1 MAVVG
6 AVGAIGAAA
15 AAYWCYR
22 RRRRRQALQRFSS
35 TEPPDNKFDG
45 IPAAKEAADKAVVP
59 YVVKNSPAPAPG
71 SGRGGEPRVNLKTLR
86 PQVVAVSP
94 TAVVNP
100 ESAGPA
106 PSQSTKLE
114 AMPESRLTRA
124 MEGAGALASDVAG
137 PAERANA
144 RTPQRAPLPPAAPTR
159 VKAAAAP
166 ASGDASSTAAAPSAT
181 SGAVTTVAAE
191 QVAITIA
198 AAAPDAAISAVPAAS
213 LVAATPAVQAGEPA
227 GAAPAFRIKRR
238 QLAAPSAAPAVVPVQ
253 RPVAPPG
260 AAPAVVPVQRPVAPP
275 GAAPAEVPVQR
286 PVAMA
291 APVRPPAVATC
302 SAPEVEST
310 LRRPSMQPV
319 DELQPQDESLQP
331 SDDVGRKAPE
341 PFKSRNLSELG
352 TSVSPLS
359 LGGVAPPAQP
369 LSPLKMVSAGGG
381 VAPGELKRKS
391 PKERIAGDLQRRM
404 SREGSLS
411 FRTPLSS
418 PSKRSKSPMPDGAR
432 SATASKT
439 ISRIRKAASTN
450 EGVSTSEQIRLQGAT
465 RRAKVMVTK
474 PPEVE
479 DEVSPKES
487 MDRLSHH
494 NKLLATVAQ
503 MQSETD
509 ADIEARER
517 AIEKETFEAAVYY
530 PTHARARTPERPAR

>member
-253 RPVAPPG
+253 RPVA
-260 AAPAVVPVQRPVAPP
+260 
-275 GAAPAEVPVQR
+275 
-286 PVAMA
+286 MA

-341 PFKSRNLSELG
+341 PFKSRNMSELG

-494 NKLLATVAQ
+494 NKLVATVAQ

>member
-1 MAVVG
+1 
-6 AVGAIGAAA
+6 
-15 AAYWCYR
+15 
-22 RRRRRQALQRFSS
+22 
-35 TEPPDNKFDG
+35 
-45 IPAAKEAADKAVVP
+45 
-59 YVVKNSPAPAPG
+59 
-71 SGRGGEPRVNLKTLR
+71 
-86 PQVVAVSP
+86 
-94 TAVVNP
+94 
-100 ESAGPA
+100 
-106 PSQSTKLE
+106 
-114 AMPESRLTRA
+114 
-124 MEGAGALASDVAG
+124 LASDVAG

-260 AAPAVVPVQRPVAPP
+260 AAPA
-275 GAAPAEVPVQR
+275 EVPVQR

-341 PFKSRNLSELG
+341 PFKSRNMSELG

-494 NKLLATVAQ
+494 NKLVATVAQ